1 MEQSVLRYFTKG
13 LAPSTLRTYKSGQDR
28 YLKFCES
35 ASLSPLPANEE
46 QLCAFVAFL
55 ADDKLKHRSI
65 KTYMSAVR
73 HLQIRA
79 GFPDPFAAT
88 VQMPRLEYVLRG
100 VKRSEAEKGL
110 VSLPI
115 TPHILRQ
122 LWEVRA
128 PEGQLRNTKLIW
140 AASTL
145 CFFAFLRAGELCT
158 PSTTSYNPNVHLS
171 MCDITVDDPLYPSVM
186 QIFIK
191 QSKTDPFRKGFRL
204 SIGQTGTKLCPVAAM
219 LDFLAVRGTD
229 EGPVFT
235 FRDGSFLTRQR
246 FVELVRAAL
255 RKAGVDQS
263 RYCGHSFRIGAA
275 AQKVLEDCMIK
286 TLGRWESVA
295 YLQYVK
301 IPRDQLAGYS
311 KLLAS

>member
-1 MEQSVLRYFTKG
+1 MRICLE
-13 LAPSTLRTYKSGQDR
+13 
-28 YLKFCES
+28 
-35 ASLSPLPANEE
+35 
-46 QLCAFVAFL
+46 
-55 ADDKLKHRSI
+55 DDKLKHRSI

-88 VQMPRLEYVLRG
+88 DQMPRVEYVLRG

-110 VSLPI
+110 VSQERLPI

-122 LWEVRA
+122 LWEVWA
-128 PEGQLRNTKLIW
+128 SEGQLRDTKLIW

-145 CFFAFLRAGELCT
+145 CFFAFLRAGELST
-158 PSTTSYNPNVHLS
+158 PSTTSYDPNVHLC
-171 MCDITVDDPLYPSVM
+171 MRDITVDDPLSPSVM

-191 QSKTDPFRKGFRL
+191 QSKTDPFRKGVRL
-204 SIGQTGTKLCPVAAM
+204 SIGRTGTKLCPVAAM
-219 LDFLAVRGTD
+219 LDFLAARGTD

-246 FVELVRAAL
+246 FVELVCAAL

-275 AQKVLEDCMIK
+275 TTAAQKGLEDCMIK
-286 TLGRWESVA
+286 TLCRWESVA

-311 KLLAS
+311 KLLAA